1 MEARPSSEATQM
13 RTKLLLI
20 LLLAASTLATAQTRP
35 SLLRQHFQIAA
46 QNGQTYG
53 MTELVS
59 QAADQSSFI
68 TLFEGDGGQRYV
80 FTYNDNSGDSKT
92 TIEVRNLDRNLFV
105 RGWYLLPY
113 SGTTVAEARAAR
125 ARLKPEQFVVP
136 FTIETNG
143 FTSTERIDRWHNGDG
158 AAHRS
163 QLVQHVNGD
172 LMRSLQSISV
182 AYGAGSPAVSTFC
195 RYVESILAPAQL
207 CRRDREL
214 SVEPTADDCTF
225 DARFGYPCAH

>member
-1 MEARPSSEATQM
+1 MNQV
-13 RTKLLLI
+13 RTKLLFAFLFT
-20 LLLAASTLATAQTRP
+20 ASTIASAQTAP
-35 SLLRQHFQIAA
+35 GLMRQHFQVIGK
-46 QNGQTYG
+46 NGHTYS

-59 QAADQSSFI
+59 QAADQNSFI

-80 FTYNDNSGDSKT
+80 FTYNDNARNSRT

-105 RGWYLLPY
+105 RGWYVLPY
-113 SGTTVAEARAAR
+113 SGATVAEARAAR
-125 ARLKPEQFVVP
+125 ARLKPDQFIVP

-143 FTSTERIDRWHNGDG
+143 FSGTERIDRWHDGDG

-172 LMRSLQSISV
+172 LMRSLQAIGV
-182 AYGAGSPAVSTFC
+182 AYGAGSPAASTFC
-195 RYVESILAPAQL
+195 RYLESILGPAQS

-214 SVEPTADDCTF
+214 SVEPTADDCAF